1 MVFSKF
7 VVLRFIGV
15 LVAVIMGT
23 SSIAALTVLP
33 ALLNLIKPKFISKN
47 KNNPSED
54 KKMKKTKMKKSKMGL
69 AVLIAMLISPS
80 LFALTGTEI
89 AQTHDDR
96 DKPDT
101 THMALQMDL
110 IEKGGKVSK
119 RLIEQWG
126 IEEGDLAN
134 SIMVFRSPA
143 SVKNTRFLQVENED
157 RDDDKWIYLPAM
169 KKVRRIATSDG
180 SKSFMGSDAT
190 YDDMETRDID
200 RDSHELVREEAFA
213 DWNCYVVKGKAI
225 DPDDSQYSYRLT
237 WFDKETFYPVKVEMY
252 DRNEALLK
260 VMTVK
265 DLQNIDGHWTPIDTL
280 IENVQ
285 NGHATEMKVLNIEF
299 DKPVNK
305 RMFTTQFLSTGR

>member
-1 MVFSKF
+1 
-7 VVLRFIGV
+7 
-15 LVAVIMGT
+15 
-23 SSIAALTVLP
+23 
-33 ALLNLIKPKFISKN
+33 
-47 KNNPSED
+47 
-54 KKMKKTKMKKSKMGL
+54 MKKTMKSLIGL
-69 AVLIAMLISPS
+69 ALLLTSPA
-80 LFALTGTEI
+80 LFAITGLEI

-110 IEKGGKVSK
+110 IEANGKVSS

-126 IEEGDLAN
+126 VEDNDLAN
-134 SIMVFRSPA
+134 SIMVFRKPA
-143 SVKNTRFLQVENED
+143 SVKDTRFLQVENED

-169 KKVRRIATSDG
+169 KKVRRIASSDG
-180 SKSFMGSDAT
+180 SKSFMGSDAS

-200 RDSHELVREEAFA
+200 RDTHELIREESFSTW
-213 DWNCYVVKGKAI
+213 DCYVVKGQAV
-225 DPDDSQYSYRLT
+225 DPSDSQYAYRLT

-252 DRNEALLK
+252 DKKESLYK

-265 DLQNIDGHWTPIDTL
+265 DLKNIDTHWTPIDTL

-285 NGHATEMKVLNIEF
+285 NGHSTEMKVLNVEF

-305 RMFTTQFLSTGR
+305 RMFTTQFLNTGR